1 MLLKKLNTAQFVGIG
16 LLISLLAFAF
26 LQPFCY
32 PVDENLQDLTKILQ
46 SGSSAH
52 WFGTDHFGRDIF
64 TDCGICGVC
73 VGIWLIHRHCGGL
86 FWRISGQSFRFFV

>member
-26 LQPFCY
+26 LQPFYY
-32 PVDENLQDLTKILQ
+32 PVDENLQDLTKVLQ

-52 WFGTDHFGRDIF
+52 WFGTDRTDDGIF
-64 TDCGICGVC
+64 KIKYLTFNVYKK
-73 VGIWLIHRHCGGL
+73 WL
-86 FWRISGQSFRFFV
+86 FQ